1 MISKREQLEMGYPLY
16 GMSSGQRPHQEEP
29 YAPKHMKRYD
39 RDGMSHCC
47 FAGCTPMGCPG
58 RCCIQGFG
66 HRADCPENPGR
77 LLDDAHHDIYV
88 QNGGRKHLAKI
99 PYLYTTPRYR
109 CPSCGAPMS
118 SPAFGC
124 GPSGCINR
132 PA

>member
-58 RCCIQGFG
+58 RCCVNEFG
-66 HRADCPENPGR
+66 HRPDCPINPSR
-77 LLDDAHHDIYV
+77 ELDNAYHDAYV
-88 QNGGRKHLAKI
+88 AAGMRKHLVRPCSHVATHRSSADEPGYWVCSDCGVPDPHKGDL
-99 PYLYTTPRYR
+99 LY
-109 CPSCGAPMS
+109 
-118 SPAFGC
+118 
-124 GPSGCINR
+124 
-132 PA
+132 